1 MSSSY
6 DFEPGFDRRIA
17 DWLDDDGVD
26 RAPAWILETILA
38 VAPSIP
44 QRRPLQGPRRSSRV
58 YRFAIL
64 AAVVT
69 ALLVAVL
76 GSALIPGRP
85 PEPLPTIAPV
95 RPSPAD
101 PLTTTGPTA
110 PPIANGLPDGRLLL
124 EHIGNAFDGSEFRQS
139 GEGQP
144 RRRFYIVDAHH
155 LDPTSAV
162 EFLPGRPATGK
173 TAADVSADG
182 RKVVFQDLTESPRL
196 YEANLDGS
204 GFRKLPVDCFAPCAL
219 RYPDYDPTGTMVV
232 YVRVEFGGSW
242 LEILDLISGDTV
254 ALDQTERPD
263 TGMLPEQPAWSP
275 DGRTIAFTRL
285 QASSVPAENGMVDYV
300 DVPRGGSVELVDV
313 ASGVIT
319 DLHVPS
325 DLRPGDVA
333 WSPDGRTL
341 LFSDGPGSTMGNSDH
356 LVDAGFIHGIAVDG
370 SGLTVLRGW
379 AGPAYLPDGS
389 RILYQD
395 NELYSMLPDG
405 TDARKVSSMD
415 LSTDVAGYVYIV
427 HWLPPA

>member
-1 MSSSY
+1 MSRSY
-6 DFEPGFDRRIA
+6 DLEQGFDRRIA
-17 DWLDDDGVD
+17 DWLDDDVD
-26 RAPAWILETILA
+26 RAPAWLLETILA

-44 QRRPLQGPRRSSRV
+44 QRRPLQAPRRSSRM
-58 YRFAIL
+58 YRVAIL

-85 PEPLPTIAPV
+85 PEPVPTIAPV
-95 RPSPAD
+95 RPSAAAPFAT
-101 PLTTTGPTA
+101 PVPTA
-110 PPIANGLPDGRLLL
+110 APIANGLPEGRLLL
-124 EHIGNAFDGSEFRQS
+124 EHIGNAFDGSEFPQS
-139 GEGQP
+139 GDPGP

-162 EFLPGRPATGK
+162 EFLPGQPATGK

-182 RKVVFQDLTESPRL
+182 RKVVFQDATGSPRL

-204 GFRKLPVDCFAPCAL
+204 GFRKLPVDCFAPCGL

-232 YVRVEFGGSW
+232 YVRVESGRSW
-242 LEILDLISGDTV
+242 LEILDLVSGDT
-254 ALDQTERPD
+254 AELDQTERSETD
-263 TGMLPEQPAWSP
+263 LLPEQPAWSP

-285 QASSVPAENGMVDYV
+285 KAHGVPGDDGLVHYV
-300 DVPRGGSVELVDV
+300 EVPTGGAVELVDV
-313 ASGVIT
+313 VSGVVT

-333 WSPDGRTL
+333 WSPDGQTL
-341 LFSDGPGSTMGNSDH
+341 LFSDGPGSTMGSGDH
-356 LVDAGFIHGIAVDG
+356 LVNAGFIHRIAVDG

-379 AGPAYLPDGS
+379 AGPEYLPDGS